1 MKAVFV
7 FDDWWR
13 AGRKGSGQTSQR
25 ADISLLIKT
34 EALITGHMIA
44 VRGRL
49 QPFTFGLSVKP
60 VRRFTGTTSLDEVK
74 DVLFENEQYLDG
86 YIIGLLDAL
95 DIPNRHRC
103 CHSGFTGT
111 ITGLPHDKAEKLAGL
126 IADKLI
132 PLCEARKKQIKH
144 YNNLPHVKY
153 HREKEQSQTQ

>member
-1 MKAVFV
+1 MDKKPASRYITLDKDRSSYYWTHDCCKRQVTAIYV
-7 FDDWWR
+7 R
-13 AGRKGSGQTSQR
+13 LVSKTS
-25 ADISLLIKT
+25 AEVHWDY
-34 EALITGHMIA
+34 
-44 VRGRL
+44 
-49 QPFTFGLSVKP
+49 QPG
-60 VRRFTGTTSLDEVK
+60 EVK